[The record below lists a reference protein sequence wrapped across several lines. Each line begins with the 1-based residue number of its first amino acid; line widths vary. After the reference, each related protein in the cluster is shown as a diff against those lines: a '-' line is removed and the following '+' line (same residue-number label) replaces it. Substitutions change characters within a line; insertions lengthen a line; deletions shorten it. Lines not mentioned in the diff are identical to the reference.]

1 MKNVFGPWL
10 AQLRK
15 PLGPVPKAIPLHQV
29 YMSHHKYKAKVA
41 AEFQVQYPNGLA
53 GSKNHDTLKEQN
65 RIAAELLEKEPV
77 AVREA
82 LKREAQD
89 DLEAAKQRHE
99 EARTGLPSDVPEDIE
114 EYVGSSNL
122 SSHN

>member
-1 MKNVFGPWL
+1 MKNIFGPWL

-15 PLGPVPKAIPLHQV
+15 PLGSVPKAIPLHQI
-29 YMSHHKYKAKVA
+29 YMSHHKYKEKVA
-41 AEFQVQYPNGLA
+41 AEFRAQYPNGLA
-53 GSKNHDTLKEQN
+53 GSNRHDTLKERN
-65 RIAAELLEKEPV
+65 RIAADLLEKEPV

-82 LKREAQD
+82 LKREARD
-89 DLEAAKQRHE
+89 DLEAAKQRYE
-99 EARTGLPSDVPEDIE
+99 NARTGLPSDVPEDIE